1 MCTDTICTDFIDTH
15 WPGTTVEYTCDSGY
29 SIKSGS
35 NDTAM
40 CNSEGE
46 WNVPLPPVC
55 HPGKIVLSSLINK
68 H

>member
-1 MCTDTICTDFIDTH
+1 MTI
-15 WPGTTVEYTCDSGY
+15 EYTCDSGY

-46 WNVPLPPVC
+46 WNVPLPPIC
-55 HPGKIVLSSLINK
+55 HPGKISCLLYIKLELILMDCSIVWK
-68 H
+68 YLRKKF